1 MHWNERKISDSLAME
16 LACNLE
22 FLVAMKQ
29 GSLEKWGRGCRFWST
44 VQGAGLK
51 GQQKFGLQS
60 AVAPTVIVGSDEK
73 RRLLNKNFFDQN
85 LINSGRVVHL
95 DQRSRNR

>member
-29 GSLEKWGRGCRFWST
+29 GSST